1 MKKILMMVIMSVMLT
16 APTICAANGWQ
27 DAQNNI
33 GTDKAAHFGCSYVIN
48 YQLHRYTNW
57 TPLQR
62 FIAVA
67 AVGAIKEGL
76 IDDHWDGRDFAAD
89 CAGALVYEVKF

>member
-1 MKKILMMVIMSVMLT
+1 MEKIRIIVLAMLLIMLPAVSH
-16 APTICAANGWQ
+16 ASGIE
-27 DAQNNI
+27 
-33 GTDKAAHFGCSYVIN
+33 TDKAAHFGCSYVIN
-48 YQLHRYTNW
+48 DQLHRYTNW

>member
-33 GTDKAAHFGCSYVIN
+33 GTDKFAHAACSYVICD
-48 YQLHRYTNW
+48 QLQHAGMN
-57 TPLQR
+57 R
-62 FIAVA
+62 FWASATTLALGAV
-67 AVGAIKEGL
+67 KEQW
-76 IDDHWDGRDFAAD
+76 IDDHWDGGDFAAD
-89 CAGALVYEVKF
+89 CAGVLFWQTKF